1 MKKNFDVFGILI
13 VSILFGFSFG
23 FQSIG
28 AKNIGPF
35 AFNLGKYIIA
45 VITSIPFVLRK
56 TNTNRKDEIKY
67 GIIVGALLWAFSYL
81 QQIVAV
87 YDSPG
92 KIGFI
97 SNMFIV
103 EVPIINWLV
112 FKKKINLQTAF
123 GVIVAVGGLLFL
135 CNIQDFNFK
144 ITDLLIIVCSLL
156 LAVEIIVLDRHCANC
171 DSFKLTFYNS
181 LFSLV
186 ASFIGFM
193 LSKETFDMSAFR
205 LSFIPMLY
213 VGFGCTTIACSL
225 QFKCQKTLDA
235 TIVSLLLALQTVF
248 SAVAGYVMLNEVLTT
263 SELIGC
269 GLMLIGIVLCIT
281 ANRKKKED

>member
-1 MKKNFDVFGILI
+1 MKNINVLGIFI

-28 AKNIGPF
+28 AKYIGPF
-35 AFNLGKYIIA
+35 TFNLGKYIIA
-45 VITSIPFVLRK
+45 VVSILPLCFRK
-56 TNTNRKDEIKY
+56 TNTSRKDEIKY

-81 QQIVAV
+81 QQIVAL

-103 EVPIINWLV
+103 EVPIINWLI
-112 FKKKINLQTAF
+112 FKEKINLQTIF

-135 CNIQDFNFK
+135 CDIQDFSFK
-144 ITDLLIIVCSLL
+144 ITDLLIITCSLL
-156 LAVEIIVLDRHCANC
+156 LAIEIIVINRCCSNC
-171 DSFKLTFYNS
+171 DSLKLTFYNS
-181 LFSLV
+181 LFSLIV
-186 ASFIGFM
+186 SFIGFM
-193 LSKETFDMSAFR
+193 FSNETFDILTAKQA
-205 LSFIPMLY
+205 LIPMIY

-225 QFKCQKTLDA
+225 QFYCQKSLDA

-248 SAVAGYVMLNEVLTT
+248 SAIAGYVMLNETLTT

-269 GLMLIGIVLCIT
+269 ALMLVGIVVCIT
-281 ANRKKKED
+281 SQRTKKEER

>member
-1 MKKNFDVFGILI
+1 MKKNMDVIGIFI
-13 VSILFGFSFG
+13 VSVLFGFSFG

-28 AKNIGPF
+28 AKYIGPF
-35 AFNLGKYIIA
+35 AFNFGKYAIS
-45 VITSIPFVLRK
+45 VLTLIPLCLRK
-56 TNTNRKDEIKY
+56 TNTSRKDEIKY

-87 YDSPG
+87 YDTPG

-97 SNMFIV
+97 TNMFIV
-103 EVPIINWLV
+103 EVPIINCLIY
-112 FKKKINLQTAF
+112 KKKLNLQTIF
-123 GVIVAVGGLLFL
+123 GVLVAVGGLLFL
-135 CNIQDFNFK
+135 CNIQNFSFK
-144 ITDLLIIVCSLL
+144 ITDLLIIACSLL
-156 LAVEIIVLDRHCANC
+156 LAIEIIVLDRHCANC

-186 ASFIGFM
+186 ISFIGFM
-193 LSKETFDMSAFR
+193 LSKETLDISSLKMS
-205 LSFIPMLY
+205 LIPMIY

-248 SAVAGYVMLNEVLTT
+248 SAVAGYVMLNDTL
-263 SELIGC
+263 SKFELIGC
-269 GLMLIGIVLCIT
+269 VLMLIGIILCIT
-281 ANRKKKED
+281 AERKKKIG